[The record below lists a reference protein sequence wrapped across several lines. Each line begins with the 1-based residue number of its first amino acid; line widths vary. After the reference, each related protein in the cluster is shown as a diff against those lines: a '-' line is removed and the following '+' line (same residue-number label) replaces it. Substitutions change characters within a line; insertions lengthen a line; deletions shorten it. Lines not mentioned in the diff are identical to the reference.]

1 MEDVSGLLR
10 QFIPL
15 MMAFVKLFREQADGV
30 EKLAQLLSDD
40 SVLEALAAKRPPTPQ
55 AEKELLEKGVALA
68 AALKRMV
75 DSAEQ
80 FKALRNFVDGFGT
93 TIEGLDTALRE
104 RFPSWYEPTN

>member
-1 MEDVSGLLR
+1 
-10 QFIPL
+10 
-15 MMAFVKLFREQADGV
+15 
-30 EKLAQLLSDD
+30 
-40 SVLEALAAKRPPTPQ
+40 
-55 AEKELLEKGVALA
+55 LLEKGVALA

>member
-40 SVLEALAAKRPPTPQ
+40 SVL
-55 AEKELLEKGVALA
+55 
-68 AALKRMV
+68 
-75 DSAEQ
+75 
-80 FKALRNFVDGFGT
+80 
-93 TIEGLDTALRE
+93 
-104 RFPSWYEPTN
+104 